1 MACVGS
7 RPLTHD
13 QRIRPRLR
21 PLEDP
26 LGFQDEPSMKA
37 RSFPGGHASGS
48 QASTMLRCTFCGMR
62 AGSSLLQL
70 GDRLWLLQAGF
81 TSRQLE
87 RMSWARMRRLV
98 AEAESG
104 MTAR

>member
-1 MACVGS
+1 
-7 RPLTHD
+7 
-13 QRIRPRLR
+13 
-21 PLEDP
+21 
-26 LGFQDEPSMKA
+26 MKA
-37 RSFPGGHASGS
+37 RSLPSGHASGS
-48 QASTMLRCTFCGMR
+48 HASTMRRCTFSGMR
-62 AGSSLLQL
+62 AGSSPLQL

-104 MTAR
+104 LIAR

>member
-1 MACVGS
+1 
-7 RPLTHD
+7 
-13 QRIRPRLR
+13 
-21 PLEDP
+21 
-26 LGFQDEPSMKA
+26 
-37 RSFPGGHASGS
+37 
-48 QASTMLRCTFCGMR
+48 MLRCTFCGMR